1 MTVLQGFV
9 MVAERTPIT
18 ADGHPS
24 ENQFLNCVPASLCAG
39 AMYLNGVS
47 QIGGKYTPDSFKD
60 AAYGQGYVGG
70 TAASAY
76 VDYAKSLGIHL
87 YAINGN
93 GTELVQHAHE
103 HLRAGHPVVFTEAN
117 PYGNPQYTH
126 VCVFFGESAGYLT
139 CMDPWIAQ
147 AITRKDAEWAA
158 ILLDNQIWIE
168 ERLMIDLTNPVVAS
182 YFIAKDAN
190 TWLCKQ
196 TGKTIYGENLAFY
209 RSCGY
214 SALRGLDDLGLPLS
228 EEVDILRVDPVK
240 YAHLAGKGITVK
252 FYELGVT
259 VFDPQNLVDR
269 RPGGGRIYKAHL
281 YNGGPGTDP
290 LVRELQAQ
298 VAQLKQQV
306 GVDPTLVANF
316 QTARAIQAHQIT
328 QASQALETAL
338 VQPIQ

>member
-1 MTVLQGFV
+1 MTILQGFP
-9 MVAERTPIT
+9 MVPERTPIT
-18 ADGHPS
+18 SDGHPPEDAGLS
-24 ENQFLNCVPASLCAG
+24 CVPASLCAG
-39 AMYLNGVS
+39 AMYLNGVH
-47 QIGGKYTPDSFKD
+47 QLGGKYTPDSFHD
-60 AAYGQGYVGG
+60 AAYGEGYIGG
-70 TAASAY
+70 MAAIKFIGY
-76 VDYAKSLGIHL
+76 CQSLGIKL
-87 YAINGN
+87 SSLQGQPPQ
-93 GTELVQHAHE
+93 LVQMAHE
-103 HLRAGHPVVFTEAN
+103 QIRNGHPVVFTIPN
-117 PYGNPQYTH
+117 PYGNPDYTH

-139 CMDPWIAQ
+139 AMDPWIAQ
-147 AITRKDAEWAA
+147 AITRKDSEWAN

-168 ERLMIDLTNPVVAS
+168 ERLMIDLSTPGIGN
-182 YFIAKDAN
+182 YFTAKDAN

-196 TGKTIYGENLAFY
+196 TGKTIYGENLTFY

-228 EEVDILRVDPVK
+228 EEVAIERVDPK
-240 YAHLAGKGITVK
+240 FQPLAGKGITVK

-306 GVDPTLVANF
+306 GVDPNLVANF

-328 QASQALETAL
+328 QAAQALETAL

>member
-1 MTVLQGFV
+1 

-139 CMDPWIAQ
+139 SMDPWIAQ

-168 ERLMIDLTNPVVAS
+168 ERLMIDLSNPTVAG
-182 YFIAKDAN
+182 YFSLQPN
-190 TWLCKQ
+190 GWWLSKRTKTS
-196 TGKTIYGENLAFY
+196 TGQPIYIHGEILGFY
-209 RSCGY
+209 TTFGNALCG
-214 SALRGLDDLGLPLS
+214 LTHLGLPVSNEISLGGTNGAT
-228 EEVDILRVDPVK
+228 RQ
-240 YAHLAGKGITVK
+240 H
-252 FYELGVT
+252 YENGV
-259 VFDPQNLVDR
+259 VFFDPAHEFDS
-269 RPGGGRIYKAHL
+269 RPGESGARVYLAHL
-281 YNGGPGTDP
+281 YSGP
-290 LVRELQAQ
+290 
-298 VAQLKQQV
+298 
-306 GVDPTLVANF
+306 GVDPKILELEAELAAAKQHTGIDATLVANF

-328 QASQALETAL
+328 QAASALETAL
-338 VQPIQ
+338 VQPLQ